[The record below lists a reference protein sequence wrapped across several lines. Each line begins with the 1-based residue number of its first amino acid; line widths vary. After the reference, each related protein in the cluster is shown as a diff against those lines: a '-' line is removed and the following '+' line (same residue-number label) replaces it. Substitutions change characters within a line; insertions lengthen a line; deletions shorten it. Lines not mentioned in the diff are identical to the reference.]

1 VQNLKSLE
9 QFLVSHVHE
18 REDVI
23 RGLMFALGAKVHIL
37 LLGQPG
43 TAKSLVIRLVAK
55 ALEKRYWS
63 KQMNVQLT
71 KEEFL
76 GPIDVQ
82 SIKTGQ
88 YRYVTTDTLAEA
100 EIAFLD
106 EIFKANGVVN
116 NLLLEIL
123 NEREAHVGGGHPI
136 KVPLE
141 VAMAASNELPADDEA
156 REQFAFLDRLLL
168 RFRVDYIKDDD
179 KFVQMLLDEDD
190 LDALM
195 AIVPKVPQH
204 ELAAYQQAVKKV
216 VIPQEVA
223 LAVKAIRAKM
233 NAEGLRF
240 SDRRYKHGLKV
251 AKAAAAYD
259 GRDTALLQDLEV
271 YRNILWDEPSQA
283 PIAARVVLEVADPIL
298 QEIEEL
304 LLEATEVADNALNA
318 RDSKDATSL
327 GVEANAKLK
336 EIAKRLDALDP
347 GTQRGKDRLAEAKT
361 RIQASLK
368 EVLAKC
374 LGIPL

>member
-1 VQNLKSLE
+1 MKNLKTLE

-18 REDVI
+18 REEVV
-23 RGLMFALGAKVHIL
+23 RGLMLALGAKVHIL

-55 ALEKRYWS
+55 ALDKRYWS

-76 GPIDVQ
+76 GPIDIA
-82 SIKTGQ
+82 SIKSGQ

-116 NLLLEIL
+116 NLLLEAL
-123 NEREAHVGGGHPI
+123 NEREVHVGGGQPLHI
-136 KVPLE
+136 PLE

-168 RFRVDYIKDDD
+168 RFRVDYIKDKA
-179 KFVQMLLDEDD
+179 KFVSMLTDSAD
-190 LDALM
+190 LLAKVPS
-195 AIVPKVPQH
+195 VPKDEIVAFQEASRVVKVPD
-204 ELAAYQQAVKKV
+204 
-216 VIPQEVA
+216 EVA
-223 LAVKAIRAKM
+223 LAISAIRDRM
-233 NAEGLRF
+233 NAEGLAF
-240 SDRRYKHGLKV
+240 SDRRYKDGIKV
-251 AKAAAAYD
+251 VKAAAAFD

-304 LLEATEVADNALNA
+304 LLEATEAADNALNVK
-318 RDSKDATSL
+318 DGQDATAL

-336 EIAKRLDALDP
+336 EIAKQMDTLDP
-347 GTQRGKDRLAEAKT
+347 GTQRGKDRLVEAKS
-361 RIQASLK
+361 RVQASLK
-368 EVLAKC
+368 EVLTKC
-374 LGIPL
+374 LGITL

>member
-1 VQNLKSLE
+1 MKNLRSLE
-9 QFLVSHVHE
+9 RFLVTHVHE
-18 REDVI
+18 REEVI
-23 RGLMFALGAKVHIL
+23 RGLMLALGAKVHIL

-55 ALEKRYWS
+55 ALDRRYWS

-76 GPIDVQ
+76 GPIDIQ

-100 EIAFLD
+100 QIAFLD
-106 EIFKANGVVN
+106 EIFKANGIVN

-123 NEREAHVGGGHPI
+123 NEREAHVGGGQPI

-168 RFRVDYIKDDD
+168 RFRVDYIKDKA
-179 KFVQMLLDEDD
+179 KFVGMLTDHAD
-190 LDALM
+190 LLA
-195 AIVPKVPQH
+195 KVPTVPQD
-204 ELAAYQQAVKKV
+204 EITAFQEASKAV
-216 VIPQEVA
+216 VITDEVA
-223 LAVKAIRAKM
+223 LAIAAIRDKM
-233 NAEGLRF
+233 NTEGLVF
-240 SDRRYKHGLKV
+240 SDRRYKDGIKV
-251 AKAAAAYD
+251 LKAAAAYD
-259 GRDTALLQDLEV
+259 GRDTANLSDLEV

-283 PIAARVVLEVADPIL
+283 PTAARVVLEVADPIL

-304 LLEATEVADNALNA
+304 LLEATEVSDNALNVK
-318 RDSKDATSL
+318 DGQDATAL

-336 EIAKRLDALDP
+336 DISKRLDGLNP
-347 GTQRGKDRLAEAKT
+347 GTERGKDRLAEAKG
-361 RIQASLK
+361 RVQASLK
-368 EVLAKC
+368 EVLSKC
-374 LGIPL
+374 LGISL